1 MNLVGESRPAG
12 RGNGKPS
19 PVFVLHTAGRMAD
32 ARRSAI
38 SPARDASGSPGV
50 SERRDQYQLL
60 VNYVR
65 DFAIFS
71 MDVNGVV
78 QSWNEGVRNVLGYG
92 AEEFVGQSARL
103 VFTEEDIAVGV
114 PERELAQA
122 VEMGQANDDRWLRRR
137 NGERFWASGI
147 TTAIRDEHGHLI
159 GFTKVLRDLT
169 ERKRSE
175 EALRLSEERLQLAT
189 SAARLGTWD
198 FDPAANAFLLDPR
211 CRELFGLAPAE
222 AYAHPVDV
230 AQLLTR
236 IRSSHRDAVAAAI
249 ERALQPG
256 HGPCDCEVPTEGDDG
271 GWIRVTG
278 RAYFNDERPVRM
290 VGTVQDITERKRAEL
305 ARDALFELE
314 RLART
319 EAETANRLKD
329 DFLGTLSHE
338 LRTPLN
344 AILGYTR
351 LLRSGHVVEAHRDH
365 ALQVI
370 ERNALA
376 QTRLIEDMLDISRLM
391 RGVLQLDTQPV
402 DLSAVVADA
411 IDIARPAIGA
421 KRLELSWTPL
431 DGATVLG
438 DVDRLRQVVTNLVTN
453 ATKFT
458 PAGGSIGITLDRAD
472 FDVVLVVRDSGIGIT
487 PDFLPRVFERFRQAD
502 ARPSRNHG
510 GLGIGLSIARHL
522 VELHGGTVE
531 AASAGPDA
539 GATFTVRLPALEAGI
554 AAPGVAAVETR
565 ETNGAPEP
573 TLDGL
578 RIVVVD
584 DNAEAVELMRH
595 LLEQRGAQA
604 TVATSAERAVHDVA
618 IVRPHLLI
626 SDLGM
631 PDVDGLELIRRVR
644 ERGFTVPAIAVT
656 AYARTQDVE
665 QALDAG
671 YQAHVSKPIDWTV
684 LHDRIVA
691 LTR

>member
-1 MNLVGESRPAG
+1 
-12 RGNGKPS
+12 
-19 PVFVLHTAGRMAD
+19 MAD
-32 ARRSAI
+32 AARSAT
-38 SPARDASGSPGV
+38 PPVRDRSGPSGAA
-50 SERRDQYQLL
+50 ERRDQYQLL
-60 VNYVR
+60 VNGVR

-71 MDVNGVV
+71 MDARGVI

-92 AEEFVGQSARL
+92 PDEFVGQASRL
-103 VFTEEDIAVGV
+103 VFTEEDVAVGV
-114 PERELAQA
+114 PERELIQA
-122 VEMGQANDDRWLRRR
+122 AETGTANDDRWLRRR

-147 TTAIRDEHGHLI
+147 TTAIRDEHATVI

-169 ERKRSE
+169 DRKLSE
-175 EALRLSEERLQLAT
+175 EALRRSEERLQLAT

-198 FDPAANAFLLDPR
+198 FDPAAGAFLLDPR
-211 CRELFGLAPAE
+211 CRELLGLAPTE
-222 AYAHPVDV
+222 ASADPVYIE
-230 AQLLTR
+230 QLLTR
-236 IRSSHRDAVAAAI
+236 IRPSHRDGAAAAI
-249 ERALQPG
+249 GQALQFG
-256 HGPCDCEVPTEGDDG
+256 RGPFDFELPTEGDDG
-271 GWIRVTG
+271 SWIRITG
-278 RAYFNDERPVRM
+278 RAYFDDERPIRM
-290 VGTVQDITERKRAEL
+290 VGTAQDITERKRAEL

-344 AILGYTR
+344 AILGYAR

-391 RGVLQLDTQPV
+391 RGALQLDTQPV
-402 DLSAVVADA
+402 DLSAVVTDA

-421 KRLELSWTPL
+421 KRLEVSWAPL
-431 DGATVLG
+431 AGAMVLG

-458 PAGGSIGITLDRAD
+458 PADGSITIGLDRVD
-472 FDVVLVVRDSGIGIT
+472 GDLVLLVRDSGIGIAA
-487 PDFLPRVFERFRQAD
+487 DFLPRVFERFRQAD

-510 GLGIGLSIARHL
+510 GLGIGLSIVRHL

-531 AASAGPDA
+531 AASDGADA
-539 GATFTVRLPALEAGI
+539 GATFTVQLPALD
-554 AAPGVAAVETR
+554 AAMTASTVT
-565 ETNGAPEP
+565 P
-573 TLDGL
+573 TATPRPQDVSPDATLEGL

-604 TVATSAERAVHDVA
+604 TVATSAERAMQDVA
-618 IVRPHLLI
+618 AVRPHLLI

-631 PDVDGLELIRRVR
+631 PEVDGLELIRRVR

-665 QALDAG
+665 QALEAG

-684 LHDRIVA
+684 LHGRIVA